1 MICAIVI
8 TEYCHRDIKGILA
21 FSLDTKTDKMES
33 VNFTSYDQYNESITI
48 GDIFV
53 AKVLN
58 VSKQIQAAFILYAPD
73 KKGYLPIHTDYTPV
87 ITNRS
92 YDGRILAGDEILVQL
107 EKRQCGQKN
116 LYLP

>member
-1 MICAIVI
+1 MNDMRYII

-58 VSKQIQAAFILYAPD
+58 VSRKDICPSIQTTHPSSPTAAMTEEF
-73 KKGYLPIHTDYTPV
+73 
-87 ITNRS
+87 
-92 YDGRILAGDEILVQL
+92 
-107 EKRQCGQKN
+107 
-116 LYLP
+116 